1 MVHMFSIPAGAAF
14 SPYQNQSR
22 MIYITN
28 TEMDD
33 SGSVRAIHSHAET
46 AEIAL
51 VYRGH
56 GVHKIDNRI
65 YHSEPGDLLLY
76 NTDILHQDL
85 SSTGEEPMCF
95 YLCGIRGL
103 QLEGLAPGV
112 IVSNPDHYLI
122 KSGQY
127 QNFIYRGFEML
138 EFSIQ
143 ERPPHMSPYISAMAH
158 GFLQSLLAIVSAL
171 LDGHGAADASHA
183 TDELSL
189 AEESRRYVDRNYT
202 RNFSLS
208 ELADSLHINRY
219 YASHTFSAAFGM
231 TIVRYRTLRRI
242 GEAQSLLTDTDN
254 SVTYIASLVGYDDPN
269 QFTQAFAKIVGMPPS
284 KYRELSVWPF
294 RLNKKERGGSDTK
307 K

>member
-1 MVHMFSIPAGAAF
+1 MVHMFSVPAGAVF
-14 SPYQNQSR
+14 SPYQNQPR

-28 TEMDD
+28 TELDD
-33 SGSVRAIHSHAET
+33 SGAVRAIHSHKET

-65 YHSEPGDLLLY
+65 YNSEPGDLLLY
-76 NTDILHQDL
+76 NTGILHQDL

-103 QLEGLAPGV
+103 QLEGRPSGVLA
-112 IVSNPDHYLI
+112 SNPDSYLI
-122 KSGQY
+122 KSKLY
-127 QNFIYRGFEML
+127 SEFLYKGFEML
-138 EFSIQ
+138 EHSIQ
-143 ERPPHMSPYISAMAH
+143 NHPPHMSPNISAMAH
-158 GFLQSLLAIVSAL
+158 GFLQSLLAIVAELLNGYAVSEDSSAA
-171 LDGHGAADASHA
+171 G
-183 TDELSL
+183 ERSL
-189 AEESRRYVDRNYT
+189 AEEIRSYVDHNYT

-208 ELADSLHINRY
+208 ELAESLHVNRY
-219 YASHTFSAAFGM
+219 YASHMFSSAFGM

-242 GEAQSLLTDTDN
+242 GEAQSLLTDTDS
-254 SVTYIASLVGYDDPN
+254 SVTYIASVIGYDDPN
-269 QFTQAFAKIVGMPPS
+269 QFSQAFAKIVGMPPS

-294 RLNKKERGGSDTK
+294 RLNKKERSGTDTK